1 MTDKKSN
8 RGVIVDM
15 EALIAA
21 QGDQPA
27 VGNMGVNA
35 NGDVLGPNGEIIQKA
50 EDRVRAYYEENPMSS
65 TAKTTLK
72 GPMPDQPVTEETD
85 AQPELKTAEAQKTE
99 QDQSVMNAVET
110 PAEEERK
117 VISYKEVELPNGD
130 IEMVPI
136 YDDED
141 DWENDANS

>member
-21 QGDQPA
+21 QGDEPA

-35 NGDVLGPNGEIIQKA
+35 NGDVIGPGGEVIQKA
-50 EDRVRAYYEENPMSS
+50 EDRVRAYYEENPLSS
-65 TAKTTLK
+65 TAKATLK
-72 GPMPDQPVTEETD
+72 GPMPDQPIQDETD
-85 AQPELKTAEAQKTE
+85 ASTELKTAEAQKTE

-130 IEMVPI
+130 IEMVPV
-136 YDDED
+136 YED
-141 DWENDANS
+141 DWNDDDS

>member
-15 EALIAA
+15 EALIAQ

-85 AQPELKTAEAQKTE
+85 AQPEPKTAEAQKTE

-130 IEMVPI
+130 IEMVPV
-136 YDDED
+136 YED
-141 DWENDANS
+141 DWTDGDS

>member
-15 EALIAA
+15 ESLIAA

-50 EDRVRAYYEENPMSS
+50 EDRVRAYYEENPKSS

-72 GPMPDQPVTEETD
+72 GPMPDQPIQDETD

-130 IEMVPI
+130 IEMVPV
-136 YDDED
+136 YED
-141 DWENDANS
+141 DWTDDDS

>member
-1 MTDKKSN
+1 MVDKKSS

-21 QGDQPA
+21 NSDAPA

-35 NGDVLGPNGEIIQKA
+35 NGDVIGKNGEIIQKA
-50 EDRVRAYYEENPMSS
+50 EDRVRAYYEDNPLSS

-72 GPMPDQPVTEETD
+72 GPMPDQPITEETD

-99 QDQSVMNAVET
+99 QDQSVMNPVET
-110 PAEEERK
+110 PAQEERK

-130 IEMVPI
+130 IEMVPV
-136 YDDED
+136 YED
-141 DWENDANS
+141 DWKDGDS

>member
-110 PAEEERK
+110 PAQEERK

-130 IEMVPI
+130 IEMVPV
-136 YDDED
+136 YED
-141 DWENDANS
+141 DWKDGDS

>member
-1 MTDKKSN
+1 MVDKKSS

-21 QGDQPA
+21 NSDAPA

-35 NGDVLGPNGEIIQKA
+35 NGDVICKNGEIIQKA
-50 EDRVRAYYEENPMSS
+50 EDRVRAYYEDNPLSS

-72 GPMPDQPVTEETD
+72 GPMPDQPITEETD

-110 PAEEERK
+110 PAQEERK

-130 IEMVPI
+130 IEMVPV
-136 YDDED
+136 YED
-141 DWENDANS
+141 DWKDGDS

>member
-15 EALIAA
+15 ESLIAA

-50 EDRVRAYYEENPMSS
+50 EDRVRAYYEENPKSS

-130 IEMVPI
+130 IEMVPV
-136 YDDED
+136 YED
-141 DWENDANS
+141 DWTDGDS

>member
-21 QGDQPA
+21 NADQPA
-27 VGNMGVNA
+27 VGNMAVNA
-35 NGDVLGPNGEIIQKA
+35 NGDTIGKNGEVIQKA
-50 EDRVRAYYEENPMSS
+50 EDRVRAYYEDNPLSS

-72 GPMPDQPVTEETD
+72 GPMPDQPAQEETE
-85 AQPELKTAEAQKTE
+85 AQPEVKTAEAQKTE

-110 PAEEERK
+110 PVQEERT
-117 VISYKEVELPNGD
+117 VISYNEVELPNGD
-130 IEMVPI
+130 IEMVPV
-136 YDDED
+136 YED
-141 DWENDANS
+141 DWKDGDS

>member
-1 MTDKKSN
+1 MVDKKSS

-21 QGDQPA
+21 NSDAPA

-35 NGDVLGPNGEIIQKA
+35 NGDVIGKNGEIIQKA
-50 EDRVRAYYEENPMSS
+50 EDRVRAYYEDNPLSS

-72 GPMPDQPVTEETD
+72 GPMPDQPITEETD

-130 IEMVPI
+130 IEMVPV
-136 YDDED
+136 YED
-141 DWENDANS
+141 DWTDGDS

>member
-15 EALIAA
+15 EALIAQ

-110 PAEEERK
+110 PAPEQRK
-117 VISYKEVELPNGD
+117 VVSYKEVELPNGD
-130 IEMVPI
+130 IEMVPV
-136 YDDED
+136 YED
-141 DWENDANS
+141 DWADGDT

>member
-130 IEMVPI
+130 IEMVPV
-136 YDDED
+136 YED
-141 DWENDANS
+141 DWTDGDS

>member
-110 PAEEERK
+110 PAQEERK

-130 IEMVPI
+130 IEMVPV
-136 YDDED
+136 YED
-141 DWENDANS
+141 DWTDGDS

>member
-1 MTDKKSN
+1 MVDKKSS

-21 QGDQPA
+21 NSDAPA

-35 NGDVLGPNGEIIQKA
+35 NGDVIGKNGEIIQKA
-50 EDRVRAYYEENPMSS
+50 EDRVRAYYEDNPLSS

-72 GPMPDQPVTEETD
+72 GPMPDQPITEETD

-110 PAEEERK
+110 PAQEERK

-130 IEMVPI
+130 IEMVPV
-136 YDDED
+136 YED
-141 DWENDANS
+141 DWKDGDS

>member
-15 EALIAA
+15 EALIAQ

-85 AQPELKTAEAQKTE
+85 AQPEVKTAEAQKTE

-130 IEMVPI
+130 IEMVPV
-136 YDDED
+136 YED
-141 DWENDANS
+141 DWTDGDS

>member
-15 EALIAA
+15 ESLIAA

-85 AQPELKTAEAQKTE
+85 AQLELKTAGAQKTE

-130 IEMVPI
+130 IEMVPV
-136 YDDED
+136 YED
-141 DWENDANS
+141 DWTDGDS

>member
-1 MTDKKSN
+1 MVDKKSS

-21 QGDQPA
+21 NSDAPA

-35 NGDVLGPNGEIIQKA
+35 NGDVIGKNGEIIQKA
-50 EDRVRAYYEENPMSS
+50 EDRVRAYYEDNPLSS

-72 GPMPDQPVTEETD
+72 GPMPDQPITEETD

-110 PAEEERK
+110 PAQEERK

-130 IEMVPI
+130 IEMVPV
-136 YDDED
+136 YED
-141 DWENDANS
+141 DWTDGDS

>member
-15 EALIAA
+15 EALIAQ

-50 EDRVRAYYEENPMSS
+50 EDRVSAYYEENPMSS

-72 GPMPDQPVTEETD
+72 GPMPDQPIQDETD

-130 IEMVPI
+130 IEMVPV
-136 YDDED
+136 YED
-141 DWENDANS
+141 DWTDGDS

>member
-15 EALIAA
+15 EALIAQ

-130 IEMVPI
+130 IEMVPV
-136 YDDED
+136 YED
-141 DWENDANS
+141 DWTDGNS

>member
-15 EALIAA
+15 ESLIAA

-130 IEMVPI
+130 IEMVPV
-136 YDDED
+136 YED
-141 DWENDANS
+141 DWTDGDS

>member
-15 EALIAA
+15 EALIA
-21 QGDQPA
+21 QNSDSPA

-35 NGDVLGPNGEIIQKA
+35 NGDVIGKNGEIIQKA
-50 EDRVRAYYEENPMSS
+50 EDRVRAYYEDNPMSS
-65 TAKTTLK
+65 TAKATLK

-85 AQPELKTAEAQKTE
+85 AQPEVKTAEAQKTE

-110 PAEEERK
+110 PVNEDRK
-117 VISYKEVELPNGD
+117 VVSYKEVELPNGD
-130 IEMVPI
+130 IEMVPV
-136 YDDED
+136 YED
-141 DWENDANS
+141 DWNEDGDS

>member
-15 EALIAA
+15 EALIAQ

-130 IEMVPI
+130 IEMVPV
-136 YDDED
+136 YED
-141 DWENDANS
+141 DWTDDDS

>member
-15 EALIAA
+15 EALIAQ

-130 IEMVPI
+130 IEMVPV
-136 YDDED
+136 YED
-141 DWENDANS
+141 DWTAGDS

>member
-21 QGDQPA
+21 NAAQPA

-35 NGDVLGPNGEIIQKA
+35 NGDVIGKNGEVVQKA
-50 EDRVRAYYEENPMSS
+50 EDRVRAYYEDNPMSS
-65 TAKTTLK
+65 TAKATLK
-72 GPMPDQPVTEETD
+72 GPMPDQPVQDETD
-85 AQPELKTAEAQKTE
+85 AQPEVKTAEAQKTE

-110 PAEEERK
+110 PAEERK

-130 IEMVPI
+130 IEMVPV
-136 YDDED
+136 YED
-141 DWENDANS
+141 DWKDGDS